1 VNELVT
7 RLPDFQALY
16 GSESQDT
23 MAEWLRRQIRISIA
37 ICFPL
42 GAQVQILLVSSFS
55 TFFSSVSRTIFPS
68 ITASVSIKLSH
79 DPHGP
84 RLGSG
89 QSLEK

>member
-1 VNELVT
+1 
-7 RLPDFQALY
+7 
-16 GSESQDT
+16 
-23 MAEWLRRQIRISIA
+23 
-37 ICFPL
+37 
-42 GAQVQILLVSSFS
+42 VSSFS

-84 RLGSG
+84 RLESG